1 LLADKGGCVGWTS
14 LCFMACTSCRSLLRP
29 GIKTLLRFN
38 SFHDTHVYGP
48 LSLHPMPQYG
58 PNLPAYRNRNV
69 VCIPLGS
76 CCPGQKNTNGMA
88 PAKHVQLFTV
98 KYSRPKMWHTE
109 PVVRGGGG
117 IMWSTST
124 WVRSLGKSRTSC
136 LGHAVARLQAPPL
149 IPPCC

>member
-1 LLADKGGCVGWTS
+1 MGWTS

-29 GIKTLLRFN
+29 GIKTVLRFN
-38 SFHDTHVYGP
+38 SFRDTQVYGP

-88 PAKHVQLFTV
+88 PAEHVQLFRV
-98 KYSRPKMWHTE
+98 KYSRKSGTQ
-109 PVVRGGGG
+109 
-117 IMWSTST
+117 
-124 WVRSLGKSRTSC
+124 SLF
-136 LGHAVARLQAPPL
+136 
-149 IPPCC
+149 